1 MIRAAG
7 FELLPLMEMALRSR
21 AHADELLLA
30 SRAARMNAEF
40 LETIICEGTDEEV
53 RDALRLCTTAA
64 VVPYTSD
71 PNAS

>member
-30 SRAARMNAEF
+30 SRAARMNAER
-40 LETIICEGTDEEV
+40 LEHVICHGTDEEV
-53 RDALRLCTTAA
+53 NEALRMCTTSAA
-64 VVPYTSD
+64 TPPD
-71 PNAS
+71 PNDS